1 MCVRVKGFGMSWVF
15 LGSRC
20 DRVLVNAEAI
30 NNIAK
35 C

>member
-20 DRVLVNAEAI
+20 DLVNAEAI